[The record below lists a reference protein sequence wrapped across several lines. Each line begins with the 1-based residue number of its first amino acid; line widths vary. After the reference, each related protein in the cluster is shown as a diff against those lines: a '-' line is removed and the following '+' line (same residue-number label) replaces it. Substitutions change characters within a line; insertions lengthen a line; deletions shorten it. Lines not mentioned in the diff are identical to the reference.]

1 MKEQI
6 GFIRWWCSK
15 LEIWQWILLASLVL
29 NVGSPLANL
38 FAIGTEISSNM
49 NLVGMILLLIVFFKW
64 FMLDPLK
71 TSWTR
76 YKEQRNSL
84 LTTIK
89 DSDK

>member
-6 GFIRWWCSK
+6 QFVRWWFSK
-15 LEIWQWILLASLVL
+15 LELWQWVLLSSLL
-29 NVGSPLANL
+29 FNVGSL
-38 FAIGTEISSNM
+38 FALGTEISSGM

-64 FMLDPLK
+64 FVLDSLK

-76 YKEQRNSL
+76 YKEQRNTL

>member
-6 GFIRWWCSK
+6 QFIRWWFSK
-15 LEIWQWILLASLVL
+15 LELWQWFLLASLLL
-29 NVGSPLANL
+29 NVGSL

-49 NLVGMILLLIVFFKW
+49 NLIGMVLLLIVFFKW
-64 FMLDPLK
+64 SVWDSLK

-84 LTTIK
+84 LNTIK
-89 DSDK
+89 DSHK

>member
-6 GFIRWWCSK
+6 NFVRWLFSG
-15 LEIWQWILLASLVL
+15 LELWQWVLVLSLVL
-29 NVGSPLANL
+29 NVGSL
-38 FAIGTEISSNM
+38 FALGTELSSPM
-49 NLVGMILLLIVFFKW
+49 NTAGMFLLLVVFFKW

-71 TSWTR
+71 SSWSR

-89 DSDK
+89 DSHE

>member
-6 GFIRWWCSK
+6 GFIRWWFSK
-15 LEIWQWILLASLVL
+15 LEIWQWILLASLVF
-29 NVGSPLANL
+29 NVGSL
-38 FAIGTEISSNM
+38 FAIGTEISSGM

-64 FMLDPLK
+64 FVLESLK
-71 TSWTR
+71 TSWTS
-76 YKEQRNSL
+76 YKEQRNTL

>member
-6 GFIRWWCSK
+6 GFIRWWFSK
-15 LEIWQWILLASLVL
+15 LELWQWILLSSLLL
-29 NVGSPLANL
+29 NVGSL
-38 FAIGTEISSNM
+38 FVIGTEISSNM
-49 NLVGMILLLIVFFKW
+49 NLVGMVLLLIVFFKW
-64 FMLDPLK
+64 AVWDPLK

-89 DSDK
+89 DSHK

>member
-6 GFIRWWCSK
+6 GFIRWWFSK
-15 LEIWQWILLASLVL
+15 LEIWQWILLASLVF
-29 NVGSPLANL
+29 NVGSL
-38 FAIGTEISSNM
+38 FAIGTEISSGM

-64 FMLDPLK
+64 FVLDSLK

-76 YKEQRNSL
+76 YKEQRNTL

-89 DSDK
+89 DSDN

>member
-6 GFIRWWCSK
+6 GFIRWWFSK
-15 LEIWQWILLASLVL
+15 LEFWQWILLSSLLL
-29 NVGSPLANL
+29 NVGSL
-38 FAIGTEISSNM
+38 FALGTEISSDM
-49 NLVGMILLLIVFFKW
+49 NLAGMILLLIVFFKW
-64 FMLDPLK
+64 FVLDPLK

-89 DSDK
+89 DSHK

>member
-1 MKEQI
+1 MNEQI
-6 GFIRWWCSK
+6 GFIRWWFSK
-15 LEIWQWILLASLVL
+15 LELWQVFLLVSMLL
-29 NVGSPLANL
+29 NVGSL

-64 FMLDPLK
+64 FVLDSVK
-71 TSWTR
+71 ATWIR
-76 YKEQRNSL
+76 YKEQRNNL

>member
-6 GFIRWWCSK
+6 GFIRWWFSK
-15 LEIWQWILLASLVL
+15 LELWQWILLASLVL
-29 NVGSPLANL
+29 NIGSL
-38 FAIGTEISSNM
+38 FALGTSLSSDM

-64 FMLDPLK
+64 FVLDPLK
-71 TSWTR
+71 TSWAR
-76 YKEQRNSL
+76 YKEQRNTL

>member
-6 GFIRWWCSK
+6 GFIRWWFSK
-15 LEIWQWILLASLVL
+15 LELWQWILLSSLLL
-29 NVGSPLANL
+29 NVGSL

-49 NLVGMILLLIVFFKW
+49 NLVGMVLLLIVFFKW
-64 FMLDPLK
+64 AVWDSLK

-89 DSDK
+89 DSHK

>member
-6 GFIRWWCSK
+6 GFLRWWFLK
-15 LEIWQWILLASLVL
+15 LELWQWILLSSLLL
-29 NVGSPLANL
+29 NVGSL

-49 NLVGMILLLIVFFKW
+49 NLIGMMLLLIVFFKW
-64 FMLDPLK
+64 FVVDPLK
-71 TSWTR
+71 ASWAR

-89 DSDK
+89 DSHK

>member
-6 GFIRWWCSK
+6 NFVRWLFSG
-15 LEIWQWILLASLVL
+15 LELWQWVLVLSLVL
-29 NVGSPLANL
+29 NVGSL
-38 FAIGTEISSNM
+38 FALGTELSSPM
-49 NLVGMILLLIVFFKW
+49 NTAGMFLLLVVFFKW

-71 TSWTR
+71 SSWSR

-89 DSDK
+89 DSHK

>member
-15 LEIWQWILLASLVL
+15 LEIWQWILLASLFL
-29 NVGSPLANL
+29 NVGSL
-38 FAIGTEISSNM
+38 FSIGTEISSNM
-49 NLVGMILLLIVFFKW
+49 NLIGMILLLIVFFKW
-64 FMLDPLK
+64 FVLDSVK
-71 TSWTR
+71 ASWTR
-76 YKEQRNSL
+76 YKEQRNNL

>member
-6 GFIRWWCSK
+6 GFIRWWFSK
-15 LEIWQWILLASLVL
+15 LELWQWILLSSLLL
-29 NVGSPLANL
+29 NVGSL

-49 NLVGMILLLIVFFKW
+49 NLVGMVLLLIVFFKW
-64 FMLDPLK
+64 AVWDSLK

-76 YKEQRNSL
+76 YKEQRNNL

>member
-6 GFIRWWCSK
+6 GFIRWWFSK
-15 LEIWQWILLASLVL
+15 LELWQVFLLASLLL
-29 NVGSPLANL
+29 NVGSL

-49 NLVGMILLLIVFFKW
+49 NLIGMVLLLIVVFKW
-64 FMLDPLK
+64 AVLDSLK

-84 LTTIK
+84 LNTIK
-89 DSDK
+89 DSHK

>member
-6 GFIRWWCSK
+6 EFIRWWFSK
-15 LEIWQWILLASLVL
+15 LEIWQWILLASLVF
-29 NVGSPLANL
+29 NVGSL
-38 FAIGTEISSNM
+38 FAIGTEISSGM

-64 FMLDPLK
+64 FVLDSLK

-76 YKEQRNSL
+76 YKEQRNTL

>member
-6 GFIRWWCSK
+6 GFIRWWFSK
-15 LEIWQWILLASLVL
+15 LEIWQWILLASLVF
-29 NVGSPLANL
+29 NVGSL
-38 FAIGTEISSNM
+38 FAIGTEISSGM

-64 FMLDPLK
+64 FVLDSLK

-89 DSDK
+89 ESDK

>member
-6 GFIRWWCSK
+6 GFIRWWFSK

-29 NVGSPLANL
+29 NVGSL
-38 FAIGTEISSNM
+38 FALGTSLSSDM

-64 FMLDPLK
+64 FVLDPLK
-71 TSWTR
+71 TSWAR
-76 YKEQRNSL
+76 YKEQRNTL

>member
-6 GFIRWWCSK
+6 GFIRWWFSK
-15 LEIWQWILLASLVL
+15 LELWQWILILSLVF
-29 NVGSPLANL
+29 NVGSL
-38 FAIGTEISSNM
+38 FALGTEISSDM

-64 FMLDPLK
+64 FVLDPLK
-71 TSWTR
+71 TSWAR
-76 YKEQRNSL
+76 YKEQRNTL